1 MIDEPMTQDQALD
14 TIRGIVEQRQAGTAE
29 SFVSL
34 VRRMRRAQTL
44 YFGSRSQVDLIE
56 ARRLERLVDT
66 HLRNLEMGDR
76 P

>member
-1 MIDEPMTQDQALD
+1 MIDDPMTQDQALGI
-14 TIRGIVEQRQAGTAE
+14 IRGIVAQRQAEPEPFAE
-29 SFVSL
+29 L
-34 VRRMRRAQTL
+34 VRRMRRAQML
-44 YFGSRSQVDLIE
+44 HSGSRSQVDSIE